1 MLNFEVGG
9 GYFLKIYL
17 PGLWLFLFFAVQS
30 AAVEISGNAETIP
43 ENGFIELQGKGL
55 LLYGVQ
61 IIPQNA
67 TCKDSN
73 GQWSCGKSAWETLE
87 NKLDSGPVHC
97 TLISDLQ
104 NPEGNPEQA
113 NCLLKKENLSIWLV
127 SRGWALT
134 NKEPDEFL
142 SSQENLASENNAGI
156 WRGGF
161 IPPDLWRTSF
171 KKGTKHCNVCS
182 VRRESF
188 MRKAQK
194 QKLP

>member
-1 MLNFEVGG
+1 MGA

-17 PGLWLFLFFAVQS
+17 PVLGLFLFLEVQS
-30 AAVEISGNAETIP
+30 AAVELSGNAETIP
-43 ENGFIELQGKGL
+43 ESGFIELQGKGL

-67 TCKDSN
+67 TCKDSY
-73 GQWSCGKSAWETLE
+73 GLWSCGKSAWYILK
-87 NKLDSGPVHC
+87 NILDSGPVHC

-104 NPEGNPEQA
+104 NTERNSEKA

-142 SSQENLASENNAGI
+142 SSEEKLARSNNKGI
-156 WRGGF
+156 WRDGF
-161 IPPDLWRTSF
+161 IPPDLWRTGF
-171 KKGTKHCNVCS
+171 KIGTKNCNVCS
-182 VRRESF
+182 VRRRSF

-194 QKLP
+194 LK

>member
-1 MLNFEVGG
+1 MGAG
-9 GYFLKIYL
+9 HFLKIYL
-17 PGLWLFLFFAVQS
+17 SVLGLFLFIAVQS
-30 AAVEISGNAETIP
+30 AAAELSGNAVTIP
-43 ENGFIELQGKGL
+43 ESGVIELQGKEL
-55 LLYGVQ
+55 SLNGVQ
-61 IIPQNA
+61 IISQNT
-67 TCKDSN
+67 TCKDSK
-73 GQWSCGKSAWETLE
+73 GQWNCGKSAWEALKI
-87 NKLDSGPVHC
+87 KLDSGPVHC

-104 NPEGNPEQA
+104 NTERNPEQA

-182 VRRESF
+182 VRRQSF
-188 MRKAQK
+188 LRKTP
-194 QKLP
+194 KLKSP

>member
-1 MLNFEVGG
+1 MGTG
-9 GYFLKIYL
+9 HFLKIYL
-17 PGLWLFLFFAVQS
+17 PVLGLFLFLEVQS
-30 AAVEISGNAETIP
+30 AAVELSGNAETIP
-43 ENGFIELQGKGL
+43 ESGVIELQGKEL
-55 LLYGVQ
+55 SLNGVQ
-61 IIPQNA
+61 IISQNT
-67 TCKDSN
+67 TCKDSK
-73 GQWSCGKSAWETLE
+73 GQWNCGKSAWEALKI
-87 NKLDSGPVHC
+87 KLDSGPIHC

-104 NPEGNPEQA
+104 NTERNPEQA

-156 WRGGF
+156 WRDGF

-171 KKGTKHCNVCS
+171 KKGSKNCNVCS
-182 VRRESF
+182 VRRQSF

-194 QKLP
+194 QKSP

>member
-1 MLNFEVGG
+1 MGAG
-9 GYFLKIYL
+9 HSLKIYL
-17 PGLWLFLFFAVQS
+17 SLLGLFLFIAVQS

-43 ENGFIELQGKGL
+43 ESGFIELQGKGL

-73 GQWSCGKSAWETLE
+73 GQWSCGKSAWEALKI
-87 NKLDSGPVHC
+87 KLDSGPVHC

-104 NPEGNPEQA
+104 NTERNPEQA

-127 SRGWALT
+127 SGGWALT
-134 NKEPDEFL
+134 SKDTEEFL
-142 SSQENLASENNAGI
+142 SSQENLARENNKGI
-156 WRGGF
+156 WRDGF

-194 QKLP
+194 QKSP

>member
-1 MLNFEVGG
+1 MGAG
-9 GYFLKIYL
+9 HFLKIYL
-17 PGLWLFLFFAVQS
+17 PVLGLFLFIAVQS
-30 AAVEISGNAETIP
+30 AAVELSGNAETIP
-43 ENGFIELQGKGL
+43 ESGVIELQGKEL
-55 LLYGVQ
+55 SLNGVQ
-61 IIPQNA
+61 IISQNT
-67 TCKDSN
+67 TCKDSK
-73 GQWSCGKSAWETLE
+73 GQWNCGKSAWEALKI
-87 NKLDSGPVHC
+87 KLDSGPVHC

-104 NPEGNPEQA
+104 NTERNPEQA

-194 QKLP
+194 QKSP

>member
-1 MLNFEVGG
+1 M
-9 GYFLKIYL
+9 
-17 PGLWLFLFFAVQS
+17 
-30 AAVEISGNAETIP
+30 
-43 ENGFIELQGKGL
+43 LQGKGL

-87 NKLDSGPVHC
+87 KKLDSGPVHC

-104 NPEGNPEQA
+104 NPEGNTEQA

-161 IPPDLWRTSF
+161 IPPDLWRTSL
-171 KKGTKHCNVCS
+171 KKVSKHCNVCS
-182 VRRESF
+182 VRRQSF
-188 MRKAQK
+188 LRKTPK
-194 QKLP
+194 Q

>member
-1 MLNFEVGG
+1 MGTG
-9 GYFLKIYL
+9 HFLKIYL
-17 PGLWLFLFFAVQS
+17 PVLGLFLFIAIQS
-30 AAVEISGNAETIP
+30 AASELSGNAETIP
-43 ENGFIELQGKGL
+43 ESGFIELQGKEL
-55 LLYGVQ
+55 LLNGVQ

-73 GQWSCGKSAWETLE
+73 GLWSCGKSAWETLK

-97 TLISDLQ
+97 TLILDLQ
-104 NPEGNPEQA
+104 NPGGNPEQA

-156 WRGGF
+156 WRDGF
-161 IPPDLWRTSF
+161 TPPNLWRTSF

-182 VRRESF
+182 VRRQSF
-188 MRKAQK
+188 LRKT
-194 QKLP
+194 QKLKSP

>member
-1 MLNFEVGG
+1 MGAG
-9 GYFLKIYL
+9 HFLKIYL
-17 PGLWLFLFFAVQS
+17 SVLGLFLFIAVQS
-30 AAVEISGNAETIP
+30 AAVELSGNAETIP
-43 ENGFIELQGKGL
+43 ESGVIELQGKEL
-55 LLYGVQ
+55 SLNGVQ
-61 IIPQNA
+61 IISQNA

-73 GQWSCGKSAWETLE
+73 GQWSCGKSAWEALKI
-87 NKLDSGPVHC
+87 KLDSGPVHC

-104 NPEGNPEQA
+104 NPEGSPEQA
-113 NCLLKKENLSIWLV
+113 NCMLKKENLSIWLV

-194 QKLP
+194 QNSP

>member
-1 MLNFEVGG
+1 MLNFDVRA
-9 GYFLKIYL
+9 GYFLKTHL

-43 ENGFIELQGKGL
+43 ESGFIELQGKGL

-73 GQWSCGKSAWETLE
+73 GQWSCGKSAWETLKT
-87 NKLDSGPVHC
+87 KLDSGPVHC

-104 NPEGNPEQA
+104 NPGGNHEQA
-113 NCLLKKENLSIWLV
+113 KCLLKKENLSIWIV

-134 NKEPDEFL
+134 NKEPDEFIT
-142 SSQENLASENNAGI
+142 SQEIFASENNAGI
-156 WRGGF
+156 WRDGF

-171 KKGTKHCNVCS
+171 KKYSKHCNVCS
-182 VRRESF
+182 IRRQSF
-188 MRKAQK
+188 LRKTP
-194 QKLP
+194 KLKSP